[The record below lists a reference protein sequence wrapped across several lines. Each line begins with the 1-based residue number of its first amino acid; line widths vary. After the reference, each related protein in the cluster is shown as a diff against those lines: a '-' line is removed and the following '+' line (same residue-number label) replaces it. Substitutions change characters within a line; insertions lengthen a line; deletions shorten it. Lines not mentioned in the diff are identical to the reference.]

1 MQKAIILTTIILFL
15 SILHSTRVVFIENP
29 PYTMSDDNNSI
40 GFFLMES
47 IFNRLELDFEYEYTT
62 RLEALAMIDAEEDVI
77 IFPFIRPINM
87 LGDFMPLSNRI
98 LLSDTLIVITHTVFY
113 NTKTYPDIEFNTL
126 PDIRGHV
133 VGSHFGYQFET
144 SLRRAGLTIRYTHN
158 NLESMQLLIDE
169 EVVFVVEERI
179 RGLLYLS
186 QISGENKLS
195 LRGTKQTTDFI
206 QYKDINLFPTTFFAI
221 APVLNENASNVLR
234 KINELINEEEY
245 IDNLKRSFVER

>member
-1 MQKAIILTTIILFL
+1 MPKVIIFTTIIIFL
-15 SILHSTRVVFIENP
+15 SVLHSTKVVFIENP
-29 PYTMSDDNNSI
+29 PYTMQDDNNSI

-87 LGDFMPLSNRI
+87 LGEFMPLSNRI

-113 NTKTYPDIEFNTL
+113 NTKTYPDIEFSTL

-158 NLESMQLLIDE
+158 NLESMQLLINE
-169 EVVFVVEERI
+169 EVVFVVEELI
-179 RGLLYLS
+179 RGLRYLS
-186 QISGENKLS
+186 QISGDN
-195 LRGTKQTTDFI
+195 RDYI
-206 QYKDINLFPTTFFAI
+206 QHKDIDLFPTTFFAI
-221 APVLNENASNVLR
+221 APVQNETASSVLR
-234 KINELINEEEY
+234 KINELINEEGY